1 MVVGYLGGIPF
12 ITSRNKVRT
21 FDNFNRSSTARWAKH
36 ELIGQKP
43 ILEFLGKDIEKI
55 SFDMQLRASLGINP
69 EDELDNLR
77 TMRDEGTVLT
87 LVLNNMPITDNF
99 WVIESLDEKV
109 NFFGGNGEILSAIVS
124 ISLQEYVGD
133 IT

>member
-1 MVVGYLGGIPF
+1 MIVGYLGNIPF

-21 FDNFNRSSTARWAKH
+21 FNNFNRSSTARWAKH

-43 ILEFLGKDIEKI
+43 ILEFLGNDIEKI
-55 SFDMQLRASLGINP
+55 SFDMLLRTDLGINP

-77 TMRDEGTVLT
+77 TMRDNGTVLT
-87 LVLNNMPITDNF
+87 LVLDNMPITDNF
-99 WVIESLDEKV
+99 WVIESLDESV
-109 NFFGGNGEILSAIVS
+109 NYFGGTGEILSATVS
-124 ISLQEYVGD
+124 VSLQEYIGD